1 MNNIVLIGNLVRDP
15 ESKMTQAGVLVAKLN
30 VAVNRR
36 FKNENGEYEADFF
49 TITVWKDRADVC
61 LKYLKK
67 GSKVAISGTL
77 QNSNWTDDNGVKHY
91 SNEIICERIE
101 FLSKKH
107 VENGYV
113 ESEDQRQIFEEELP
127 F

>member
-1 MNNIVLIGNLVRDP
+1 MNNIVLIGNLVKDP

-77 QNSNWTDDNGVKHY
+77 QNSKWTDDNGVKHY